1 MNMQSKQI
9 SLLTLQTSAE
19 FLTQPRSSGVAG
31 EGDLD
36 FSNNHGP
43 WYKIES
49 HIRCKFIYL
58 F

>member
-1 MNMQSKQI
+1 MQSKQI
-9 SLLTLQTSAE
+9 NLLTLQTSAE

-31 EGDLD
+31 EGDLV